1 MPIIK
6 LFNGKEFVGDI
17 IEDRDSVLVLE
28 DFSHFSRPKRVIP
41 KGDIFSID
49 F

>member
-6 LFNGKEFVGDI
+6 LFNGKEFTGEI

-28 DFSHFSRPKRVIP
+28 DFSYFSRPKRVIP